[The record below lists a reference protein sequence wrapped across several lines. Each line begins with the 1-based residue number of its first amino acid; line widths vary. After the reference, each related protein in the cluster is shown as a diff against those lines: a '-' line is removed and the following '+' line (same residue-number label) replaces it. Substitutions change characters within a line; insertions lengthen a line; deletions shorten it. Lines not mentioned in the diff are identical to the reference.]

1 MNTRQG
7 KRKAYVKLE
16 TTVVVISGNE
26 HLLISS
32 PVDGGHKDADDDGKG
47 LNAKEFEFVGSEGE
61 FSASNN

>member
-16 TTVVVISGNE
+16 TAVIIISENE
-26 HLLISS
+26 HLLTSS
-32 PVDGGHKDADDDGKG
+32 PVGGGHEDAEDDGEG
-47 LNAKEFEFVGSEGE
+47 LNAKEFEFVGNEGE

>member
-7 KRKAYVKLE
+7 KRKTYVKLE

-32 PVDGGHKDADDDGKG
+32 PVGGWPRRC
-47 LNAKEFEFVGSEGE
+47 S
-61 FSASNN
+61 